1 MEVMRYKTTAEF
13 LARAKT
19 WLEKA
24 EAENNL
30 ILGIATFFKSYSE
43 QLKIQPYFLTLTQR
57 MIDSGKKP
65 EAGPSPN
72 WHGNL
77 YLPTAFILSSTAP
90 AAHTRSILRKR
101 NGNKTPGRTF

>member
-1 MEVMRYKTTAEF
+1 MEGMRHKTRAEF

-57 MIDSGKKP
+57 MIDSGKKFCRLYADLANP
-65 EAGPSPN
+65 VPN
-72 WHGNL
+72 NIENR
-77 YLPTAFILSSTAP
+77 LPTGL
-90 AAHTRSILRKR
+90 
-101 NGNKTPGRTF
+101 